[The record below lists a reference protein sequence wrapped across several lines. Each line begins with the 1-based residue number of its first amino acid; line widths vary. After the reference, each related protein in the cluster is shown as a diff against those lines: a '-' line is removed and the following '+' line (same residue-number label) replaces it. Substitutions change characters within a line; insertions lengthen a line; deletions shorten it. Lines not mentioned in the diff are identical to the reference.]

1 MYTETGIHGSK
12 SKVQQIILPI
22 DSTQSLGSRRAVF
35 DPAYENV
42 PYLTKHR
49 LFALSLLSFFADGT
63 EGSLIHPVGA
73 CSKARVRCYAL
84 GLENNRFVA

>member
-12 SKVQQIILPI
+12 SEVQEIILPI
-22 DSTQSLGSRRAVF
+22 DSTQSLGSRIAVF

-49 LFALSLLSFFADGT
+49 
-63 EGSLIHPVGA
+63 
-73 CSKARVRCYAL
+73 
-84 GLENNRFVA
+84 